1 MRARDVAFW
10 RKGDTG
16 SGWSPKRRDRRCPW
30 RTSEDG
36 PAPAPS
42 LRFGERLRGPRTLR
56 LAREREAHDSGVGRR
71 GYLAGR
77 RRAGRG
83 SLPRPGRWS
92 WALPTPA
99 RPSAEGCQARPA
111 GRLNAPR
118 GRPLATFLAPGNQ
131 QATRSQTPLARK
143 RRRSDRPR
151 LRPIF
156 GSRRP
161 LERAGE
167 TPARAAAKDPA
178 GGANRCRETR
188 KKRLH
193 KPFTP
198 LCHRCLYKQRRDPPH
213 EVVGVRTRL
222 PAKPVPA

>member
-1 MRARDVAFW
+1 
-10 RKGDTG
+10 
-16 SGWSPKRRDRRCPW
+16 
-30 RTSEDG
+30 
-36 PAPAPS
+36 
-42 LRFGERLRGPRTLR
+42 
-56 LAREREAHDSGVGRR
+56 
-71 GYLAGR
+71 
-77 RRAGRG
+77 
-83 SLPRPGRWS
+83 LPRPGRWS

-143 RRRSDRPR
+143 RRRSDPPR

-167 TPARAAAKDPA
+167 TPARAAAK
-178 GGANRCRETR
+178 ETPLVAQTVAAR
-188 KKRLH
+188 RARSAYTSRLH
-193 KPFTP
+193 P
-198 LCHRCLYKQRRDPPH
+198 LSPLPIQATKRPSTRGCRSAYQIARKASPSLKRAMRCERPLSAQEDRISAP
-213 EVVGVRTRL
+213 TREAHSDL
-222 PAKPVPA
+222 PRNRVL